1 MSIKKVRGN
10 GKEREDFPPEYF
22 WLRAH
27 HNWCDI
33 SPLSLDSPFR
43 PVKNFSSIN
52 SSTNYASNG
61 KKDGYIWIG
70 WHFKFLCKIWMLQ
83 NVEIRPTKLCWSA
96 WADTWNVS
104 FVVNVHTKSHF
115 YSIMHFQAGHSNF
128 LMDRKKGGFCF

>member
-22 WLRAH
+22 RLRAH

-61 KKDGYIWIG
+61 KKMATFEFDDILNSYVKYECCKML
-70 WHFKFLCKIWMLQ
+70 KFVQL
-83 NVEIRPTKLCWSA
+83 NFAEVREPTPE
-96 WADTWNVS
+96 
-104 FVVNVHTKSHF
+104 
-115 YSIMHFQAGHSNF
+115 M
-128 LMDRKKGGFCF
+128 